1 MIAPREMST
10 IHQEQQRSYST
21 LVHTSIWGKPKCNV
35 ETAYNF
41 IQEIYGQN
49 LRPHHVKLS
58 QVFWETK
65 VKSRQNYHL
74 W

>member
-1 MIAPREMST
+1 M
-10 IHQEQQRSYST
+10 
-21 LVHTSIWGKPKCNV
+21 
-35 ETAYNF
+35 
-41 IQEIYGQN
+41 QEIYGQN
-49 LRPHHVKLS
+49 LGPHHVKLS